1 MGAVGG
7 GQKRSGRQI
16 TLITPEGFPR
26 FGIEVDEALRVRRSG
41 FLGKSDA
48 GEEDVWSVLD

>member
-16 TLITPEGFPR
+16 TLITPESFPW
-26 FGIEVDEALRVRRSG
+26 FGIVVDEALREGGSVI
-41 FLGKSDA
+41 LGESDT
-48 GEEDVWSVLD
+48 GEDEE